1 MQLAKERKEGR
12 LNKMYNKILK
22 KTKTFLG
29 LYLSLTFLFVLFLFQ
44 PTAYAQTES
53 LSLNIRQNISINSP
67 YAKPKESFFYV
78 MEALSK
84 DAPLPEKATKS
95 YKFKLKGDSEK
106 NLDIKFHNPG
116 EYEYKIYQEDPK
128 MANVKYD
135 KEVYKL
141 YVKITKSNGSLL
153 KDGVLIRNSSDKKI
167 ENISFENIY
176 NIKEVKEEKPTT
188 KKPGVQVIPGYEV
201 VVKNGQIR
209 VNKVSKNAKTGVE
222 DYIIPLALIV
232 FIASLLLILTR
243 KRKN

>member
-1 MQLAKERKEGR
+1 
-12 LNKMYNKILK
+12 MYNKIFEKL
-22 KTKTFLG
+22 KTFLG
-29 LYLSLTFLFVLFLFQ
+29 LYLSLTFLFVLLFFQ
-44 PTAYAQTES
+44 PTAFAQTES
-53 LSLNIRQNISINSP
+53 LSINIRQNISINSP
-67 YAKPKESFFYV
+67 YAKPKEIFFYV
-78 MEALSK
+78 MEAVNK

-106 NLDIKFHNPG
+106 SIDINFHKPG

-141 YVKITKSNGSLL
+141 YVKVIKSNGALK

-188 KKPGVQVIPGYEV
+188 KKPLVQIIPRNKV
-201 VVKNGQIR
+201 VEKNGQVR
-209 VNKVSKNAKTGVE
+209 VNKVSKRNVKTGVE
-222 DYIIPLALIV
+222 ECILPLALIV
-232 FIASLLLILTR
+232 FILSLLLILTR
-243 KRKN
+243 KRKKLIK